1 MYAKK
6 WATSQICTQN
16 SQDAPK
22 QAFLNKT
29 AMTNK
34 NSLFPGEGARTQM
47 QSDKML
53 QGSFCVA
60 RVDQRF
66 ASDVVTM

>member
-1 MYAKK
+1 M
-6 WATSQICTQN
+6 ATSQSSTKN
-16 SQDAPK
+16 SQAAPK

-34 NSLFPGEGARTQM
+34 NRLFPVEGARTQM
-47 QSDKML
+47 QSNRML

-66 ASDVVTM
+66 ASDAVTM